1 MNTHHVNHEKM
12 ESGRRAGDHRRADE
26 ARRIR
31 DLLRVEVVHGALD
44 ERLLPEDRLM
54 AKFGVS
60 RAVVRDALDLLRSEG
75 LVERIQ
81 GVGTRVSNTRTQLDL
96 AEYHGAVKPQ
106 RGSVLDGR
114 LSAQIRDW
122 GVLRLPDIATKAL
135 GLAPGYPG
143 LRVDYVGWCD
153 HEPFV
158 IATNYV
164 RMPEALNLERE
175 RFQTD
180 WYRLLDESGITL
192 TGSTLL
198 MEASLADTHDAA
210 LLKVSP
216 GAPVLLYEQVIF
228 GKDEVPFNFAL
239 VRARGDRSVM
249 FSKASR
255 PPE

>member
-1 MNTHHVNHEKM
+1 VNTPGVDAEKV
-12 ESGRRAGDHRRADE
+12 ERARSSGERRRADQ

-31 DLLRVEVVHGALD
+31 DLLRVEVLHRALD

-54 AKFGVS
+54 AKFGAS
-60 RAVVRDALDLLRSEG
+60 RAVVRDALELLRSEG

-81 GVGTRVSNTRTQLDL
+81 GIGTRVSNTRTRLDL
-96 AEYHGAVKPQ
+96 AEYHGAVKPG
-106 RGSVLDGR
+106 RGSILDGR
-114 LSAQIRDW
+114 LSAQILDW
-122 GVLRLPDIATKAL
+122 GVLRLPDIATEAL
-135 GLAPGYPG
+135 GLPPGHPG

-164 RMPEALNLERE
+164 RMPEALNLRRE
-175 RFQTD
+175 RFQQD
-180 WYRLLDESGITL
+180 WYRLLDESDISL

-198 MEASLADTHDAA
+198 MEAALADEHDAA
-210 LLKVSP
+210 LLRVSP

-228 GKDEVPFNFAL
+228 GKDEVPFDFAL

-255 PPE
+255 ASG